1 MKKNLFVSSITAGL
15 VLGLSACNFG
25 TEAPSGKAIGTS
37 QEEAPPK
44 EVAPPRPAVPK
55 EQWKV
60 KDADSAKAF
69 LQSCGPVK
77 EGLLLLTIE
86 QEATPES
93 PVWWVGLQLSDGRL
107 LDRCSVDAETQTL
120 FCRGGTCP

>member
-1 MKKNLFVSSITAGL
+1 MKKNLFVSSITVSIILGL
-15 VLGLSACNFG
+15 VACNSG
-25 TEAPSGKAIGTS
+25 TEAPSGKAIGAS

-44 EVAPPRPAVPK
+44 EAPPRPAVPK

-60 KDADSAKAF
+60 KDADSAKTF

-77 EGLLLLTIE
+77 EGALTLTIE

-107 LDRCSVDAETQTL
+107 LDRCSVDAETQKV
-120 FCRGGTCP
+120 FCRGDTCP